1 MSGACR
7 VMEAAPG
14 RVGAMLIRVLLVEE
28 ADLVRGAF
36 AALLTR
42 EKDIE
47 VVPASPEPGQTV
59 TQALSYRPDVVV
71 IDSDGD
77 QDLALGTS
85 LELAARLPECRT
97 LLVVGSATP
106 EYLRRAL
113 ARHVAGLIGRN
124 SPCDILPQGVRK
136 VAAGERFIDPALALR
151 ALSSAEN
158 PLTARELEVLR
169 LAADGTPT
177 REIADRLSLSVGTV
191 RNHLNAVS
199 RKTGARNRID
209 AIRIARESGWL

>member
-1 MSGACR
+1 M
-7 VMEAAPG
+7 
-14 RVGAMLIRVLLVEE
+14 IRVLLVEE
-28 ADLVRGAF
+28 ADLVRGAL

-47 VVPASPEPGQTV
+47 VVPAPPEFGHTV
-59 TQALSYRPDVVV
+59 AQALSYRPDVVV
-71 IDSDGD
+71 IDVDGEED
-77 QDLALGTS
+77 HALGTS
-85 LELAARLPECRT
+85 LELSARLPECRT

-113 ARHVAGLIGRN
+113 ARRVSGLIGRN
-124 SPCDILPQGVRK
+124 SPCDTLPEGVRK
-136 VAAGERFIDPALALR
+136 VAAGERFIDPGLALL

-158 PLTARELEVLR
+158 PLTDREREVLR

-177 REIADRLSLSVGTV
+177 REIADLLSLCVGTV